1 MCLFAIRIEYP
12 LDTTVQRPHD
22 PDPRQHWIAN
32 AATQHQKFDRR
43 LLLLQ
48 VGLFF
53 RQLGVVVGRV
63 LQREQLPAVGQRD
76 RLVERGGPGQ

>member
-22 PDPRQHWIAN
+22 PDPRQHGIAT
-32 AATQHQKFDRR
+32 AATQHQNLDRR
-43 LLLLQ
+43 LPFRQ
-48 VGLFF
+48 VGFFF
-53 RQLGVVVGRV
+53 RQLGDVVGRV